1 MACKLKWGFIMKS
14 ISVLGSTGSIGTQ
27 TLDVARMHDIKVLA
41 ITANNNI
48 KLLEEQAREFKPSL
62 VCVGNKELYSPLKEA
77 LADTD
82 IEVAC
87 GSEGI
92 LKASSI
98 DGCDIVVNS
107 IVGIAGLP
115 PTLSAIEA
123 GIDVALANKESLVT
137 GGALVM
143 NAARKKG
150 VKILPV
156 DSEHSAI
163 FQCLQGCRP
172 KEVKKIILTASGGPF
187 FGYTKDQLRNVT
199 KKEALKHPNW
209 SMGAKITIDSAT
221 LMNKGAELIEAVWL
235 FDKRA
240 EDIEIVVHRESVIHS
255 LIELE
260 DNAVLAQ
267 LGTPDMKI
275 PIQYAITYPDRLKS
289 CAPRLSLTDYAK
301 LTFYKPDYETFEALS
316 ACKKAI
322 ELGGLYPC
330 AVNCANE
337 QAVAMFLDDKIKFH
351 QIGEMVNAALSYKNY
366 SGEYTLNDILNTD
379 AEIRE
384 YVKSMA

>member
-1 MACKLKWGFIMKS
+1 MKS

-27 TLDVARMHDIKVLA
+27 TLDVARMHNVNVNA
-41 ITANNNI
+41 ITANRNV

-62 VCVGNKELYSPLKEA
+62 VSISDESLYTSLKTA
-77 LADTD
+77 LSDTD
-82 IEVAC
+82 IKVAC
-87 GSEGI
+87 GSAGTQLAATLDETE
-92 LKASSI
+92 L
-98 DGCDIVVNS
+98 VVNS
-107 IVGIAGLP
+107 IVGIAGLL
-115 PTLSAIEA
+115 PTLSAVNS
-123 GIDVALANKESLVT
+123 GKDVALANKESLVT
-137 GGALVM
+137 GGSLVM
-143 NAARKKG
+143 SLAKQKG

-163 FQCLQGCRP
+163 FQCMQGCKP
-172 KEVKKIILTASGGPF
+172 SEVKKIILTASGGPF
-187 FGYTKDQLRNVT
+187 FGFSKEQLKSVT
-199 KKEALKHPNW
+199 KQQALKHPNW

-235 FDKRA
+235 FDKKA
-240 EDIEIVVHRESVIHS
+240 DDVEIVVHRESVIHS
-255 LIELE
+255 LIELN

-275 PIQYAITYPDRLKS
+275 PIQYAITYPDRLPS
-289 CAPRLSLTDYAK
+289 PAPKLSLTDYGK
-301 LTFYKPDYETFEALS
+301 LTFFEPDFDTFEALA

-322 ELGGLYPC
+322 QLGGLYPC

-337 QAVAMFLDDKIKFH
+337 QAVALFLEDKIKFY
-351 QIGEMVNAALSYKNY
+351 QIGELVREALSYKNY

-384 YVKSMA
+384 YVKIKAGV

>member
-1 MACKLKWGFIMKS
+1 MKT

-27 TLDVARMHDIKVLA
+27 TLDVARMHGVKVCA
-41 ITANNNI
+41 ITANKNI
-48 KLLEEQAREFKPSL
+48 KLLEEQAREFKPEL
-62 VCVGNKELYSPLKEA
+62 VCVGDKGLYSSLKTA
-77 LADTD
+77 LADTNVKV
-82 IEVAC
+82 EC
-87 GSEGI
+87 GSDGI
-92 LKASSI
+92 EMAATLDSAE
-98 DGCDIVVNS
+98 IVVNS
-107 IVGIAGLP
+107 IVGIAGLL
-115 PTLSAIEA
+115 PTLSAINA
-123 GIDVALANKESLVT
+123 CKDVALANKESLVT

-143 NAARKKG
+143 KAAKEKN

-163 FQCLQGCRP
+163 FQCMQAC
-172 KEVKKIILTASGGPF
+172 KANEVKKIILTASGGPF
-187 FGYTKDQLRNVT
+187 FGYTKEELENVT
-199 KKEALKHPNW
+199 KAQALKHPNW

-235 FDKRA
+235 FDKKA
-240 EDIEIVVHRESVIHS
+240 EDVEIVVHRESVIHS

-275 PIQYAITYPDRLKS
+275 PIQYAITYPDRLPS
-289 CAPRLSLTDYAK
+289 PAPRLSLTDYTN
-301 LTFYKPDYETFEALS
+301 LTFYKPDYETFEALA

-337 QAVAMFLDDKIKFH
+337 EAVALFLSDKIKFS
-351 QIGEMVNAALSYKNY
+351 QIGQLVKSALSYKDY
-366 SGEYTLNDILNTD
+366 SGEYTLNDILKTD

-384 YVKSMA
+384 FVRSQA

>member
-1 MACKLKWGFIMKS
+1 MKT

-27 TLDVARMHDIKVLA
+27 TLDVARMHNVKVCA
-41 ITANNNI
+41 ITANKNI
-48 KLLEEQAREFKPSL
+48 KLLEEQAREFKPEL
-62 VCVGNKELYSPLKEA
+62 VCVGDKDLYTPLKTA

-82 IEVAC
+82 VKVEC
-87 GSEGI
+87 GAEGI
-92 LKASSI
+92 EKAATLDSAEV
-98 DGCDIVVNS
+98 VVNS
-107 IVGIAGLP
+107 IVGIAGLL
-115 PTLSAIEA
+115 PTLSAINA
-123 GIDVALANKESLVT
+123 CKDVALANKESLVT

-143 NAARKKG
+143 KAAKEKN

-163 FQCLQGCRP
+163 FQCMQAC
-172 KEVKKIILTASGGPF
+172 KQTEVKKIILTASGGPF
-187 FGYTKDQLRNVT
+187 FGYTKEELENVT
-199 KKEALKHPNW
+199 KAQALKHPNW

-235 FDKRA
+235 FDKKA
-240 EDIEIVVHRESVIHS
+240 EDVEIVVHRESVIHS

-275 PIQYAITYPDRLKS
+275 PIQYAITYPDRLPS
-289 CAPRLSLTDYAK
+289 PAPRLSLTDYAN
-301 LTFYKPDYETFEALS
+301 LTFYKPDYETFEALA

-337 QAVAMFLDDKIKFH
+337 EAVALFLNDKIKFS
-351 QIGEMVNAALSYKNY
+351 QIGQLVNSAISYKNY
-366 SGEYTLNDILNTD
+366 SGEYTLNDILKTD

-384 YVKSMA
+384 FVRSQA

>member
-1 MACKLKWGFIMKS
+1 MKS

-27 TLDVARMHDIKVLA
+27 TLDVARMHSVKVNA
-41 ITANNNI
+41 ITANRNI
-48 KLLEEQAREFKPSL
+48 KLLEEQAREFSPRLVSVSDKSL
-62 VCVGNKELYSPLKEA
+62 YNDLKLA

-82 IEVAC
+82 IEISC
-87 GSEGI
+87 GEEGTQ
-92 LKASSI
+92 KAATLE
-98 DGCDIVVNS
+98 GTNLVVNS
-107 IVGIAGLP
+107 IVGIAGLL
-115 PTLSAIEA
+115 PTLSAVNA

-137 GGALVM
+137 GGNLVM
-143 NAARKKG
+143 SLAREKG

-163 FQCLQGCRP
+163 FQCMQGC
-172 KEVKKIILTASGGPF
+172 KQSEVKKIILTASGGPF
-187 FGYTKDQLRNVT
+187 FGYTREQLKNVT
-199 KKEALKHPNW
+199 KAQALKHPNW

-240 EDIEIVVHRESVIHS
+240 EDIEIVVHRESIIHS

-275 PIQYAITYPDRLKS
+275 PIQYAITYPDRLPS
-289 CAPRLSLTDYAK
+289 PAPRLSLTDCAN
-301 LTFYKPDYETFEALS
+301 LTFYKPDYETFEALA

-337 QAVAMFLDDKIKFH
+337 QAVALFLEDKIPFYR
-351 QIGEMVNAALSYKNY
+351 IGELVTASLEYKNY
-366 SGEYTLNDILNTD
+366 SGEYTLNDVLNTD
-379 AEIRE
+379 KEIRE
-384 YVKSMA
+384 YVKVKAGI

>member
-1 MACKLKWGFIMKS
+1 MKT

-27 TLDVARMHDIKVLA
+27 TLDVARMHGIRVSA
-41 ITANNNI
+41 ITANRNI
-48 KLLEEQAREFKPSL
+48 KLLEEQAREFKPEL
-62 VCVGNKELYSPLKEA
+62 VCVAEKGLYLPLKTA

-82 IEVAC
+82 IEIDC
-87 GSEGI
+87 GPEGVQRA
-92 LKASSI
+92 ASLQS
-98 DGCDIVVNS
+98 CDLVVNS
-107 IVGIAGLP
+107 IVGIAGLL
-115 PTLSAIEA
+115 PTLSAINA
-123 GIDVALANKESLVT
+123 CKDVALANKESLVT

-143 NAARKKG
+143 KVAADKG
-150 VKILPV
+150 VNIFPV

-163 FQCLQGCRP
+163 FQCMQGCRER
-172 KEVKKIILTASGGPF
+172 EVKKIILTASGGPF
-187 FGYTKDQLRNVT
+187 FGYTKNMLRNVT
-199 KKEALKHPNW
+199 KEQALTHPNW

-235 FDKRA
+235 FHKKA
-240 EDIEIVVHRESVIHS
+240 EDVEIVVHRESVIHS
-255 LIELE
+255 LIELA

-267 LGTPDMKI
+267 LGTPDMRI
-275 PIQYAITYPDRLKS
+275 PIQYAITYPDRLPS
-289 CAPRLSLTDYAK
+289 SAPRLSLTDYAK
-301 LTFYKPDYETFEALS
+301 LTFYQPDLKTFEALA

-337 QAVAMFLDDKIKFH
+337 QAVSLFLEDKIKFV
-351 QIGEMVNAALSYKNY
+351 QIGEMVSKALSYKNY

-384 YVKSMA
+384 YVKSLV

>member
-1 MACKLKWGFIMKS
+1 MKT

-27 TLDVARMHDIKVLA
+27 TLDVARMHNVKVCA
-41 ITANNNI
+41 ITANRNI
-48 KLLEEQAREFKPSL
+48 KLLEEQAREFNPEL
-62 VCVGNKELYSPLKEA
+62 VCVGDKELYTDLKTA
-77 LADTD
+77 LADTN
-82 IEVAC
+82 IKVEC
-87 GSEGI
+87 GNEGI
-92 LKASSI
+92 EKAASLDSA
-98 DGCDIVVNS
+98 DVVVNS
-107 IVGIAGLP
+107 IVGIAGLL
-115 PTLSAIEA
+115 PTLSAINA
-123 GIDVALANKESLVT
+123 CKDVALANKESLVT

-143 NAARKKG
+143 KAAKEKN

-163 FQCLQGCRP
+163 FQCMQAC
-172 KEVKKIILTASGGPF
+172 KANEVKKIILTASGGPF
-187 FGYTKDQLRNVT
+187 FGYTKEELENVT
-199 KKEALKHPNW
+199 KAQALKHPNW

-235 FDKRA
+235 FDKKA
-240 EDIEIVVHRESVIHS
+240 EDVEIVVHRESVIHS

-275 PIQYAITYPDRLKS
+275 PIQYAITYPDRLPS
-289 CAPRLSLTDYAK
+289 PAPRLSLTDYAN
-301 LTFYKPDYETFEALS
+301 LTFYKPDYETFEALA

-322 ELGGLYPC
+322 QLGGLYPC

-337 QAVAMFLDDKIKFH
+337 EAVSLFLNDKIKFSR
-351 QIGEMVNAALSYKNY
+351 IGQLVNSALSYKDY
-366 SGEYTLNDILNTD
+366 SGEYTLNDILKTD

-384 YVKSMA
+384 YVRSQA